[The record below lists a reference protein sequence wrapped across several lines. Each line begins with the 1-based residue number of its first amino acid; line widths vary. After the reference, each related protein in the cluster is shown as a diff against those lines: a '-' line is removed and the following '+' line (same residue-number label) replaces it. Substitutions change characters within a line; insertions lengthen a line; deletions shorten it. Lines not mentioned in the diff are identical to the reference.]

1 MLKNIVTNVKTST
14 SKRVNNV
21 KFNGLLAVASTAS
34 KITAA
39 TSKLSNK
46 AIYSATKTLDLK

>member
-21 KFNGLLAVASTAS
+21 KFNGLLAVATTAS

-46 AIYSATKTLDLK
+46 AIDSATKTLEK